1 MKKSLGAHTIICP
14 TPVFIVGS
22 YDADKRPNMMT
33 ASWAGICC
41 SKPPCIAVSLQKSRY
56 SYDSIVQTQAF
67 TISVPSADQ
76 AKEAD
81 YLGMRSGRDED
92 KFAAVGWTAVRSD
105 LVDAPYA
112 QECPLVVECKVVHTH
127 ELGVHTQFVGE
138 ILDVKADEEVLDEKG
153 MLDPTKMRPFIYNP
167 GNGGYYSIGEFIG
180 QAFSIG
186 NELRVR

>member
-112 QECPLVVECKVVHTH
+112 QECSLVLECKVIHTH
-127 ELGVHTQFVGE
+127 ELGLHTQFVGE
-138 ILDVKADEEVLDEKG
+138 IVDVKADEEVLDEKG
-153 MLDPTKMRPFIYNP
+153 RTDPMKIRPFIHNP
-167 GNGGYYSIGEFIG
+167 GNGGYYSIGEFVG